1 MNRETGMILR
11 ARKMAREQASRYFAP
26 GEPGYQAKF
35 EEIYTRLMREQLA
48 FEDYRAGQGPA
59 RKNPYRPRRNPGSSL
74 PLFPHLRHNPPED
87 IDPRPYEEFHGV
99 EPSRIDEKKMW
110 VPGELVLMGDAVDVG
125 YKAKDHRSSKGQGP
139 YVHDHDSG
147 VRVFRRAKHGEH
159 PDKVWTN
166 FPTELTVMGKA
177 LGFTYRD
184 NSGRRHE
191 VKGGGTLCTTPS
203 RRVLVVVGSAGVKYL
218 IEGGNMHVSDWIRN

>member
-1 MNRETGMILR
+1 LYDAVLAEIDSIPGMPLSIVATEWYHIAEIPQDAEELAWLVVDKTRTAPYYWMPPHLRKR
-11 ARKMAREQASRYFAP
+11 ARV
-26 GEPGYQAKF
+26 G
-35 EEIYTRLMREQLA
+35 
-48 FEDYRAGQGPA
+48 
-59 RKNPYRPRRNPGSSL
+59 RNPG
-74 PLFPHLRHNPPED
+74 PLLSPHLQRNPAED

-99 EPSRIDEKKMW
+99 EPSRVDEKKMW

-125 YKAKDHRSSKGQGP
+125 YKAKDHRSTKGQGP

-147 VRVFRRAKHGEH
+147 VRVFRRAKHGEK

-184 NSGRRHE
+184 SSGRHHE